1 MQAVG
6 PTQLIVLLVAVAV
19 VAAASGFLGSVMLRR
34 RKRRA
39 RGVFL
44 FGFLCGVAASAL
56 LLTRRR
62 IRHALGQVVG
72 IRPRKAETRSDAY
85 RLATRVLALTAG
97 RSRS

>member
-19 VAAASGFLGSVMLRR
+19 IAAACGFLGSALVRR

-39 RGVFL
+39 RGVFVL
-44 FGFLCGVAASAL
+44 GFLCGVTASTL
-56 LLTRRR
+56 VRTRRR
-62 IRHALGQVVG
+62 VRHALR
-72 IRPRKAETRSDAY
+72 IETRSDAY
-85 RLATRVLALTAG
+85 RLAARVLALTAG